1 MILPQHLRNSSPW
14 LSDFGRLFD
23 TAFQRVSQGPKGL
36 RVQDF
41 DTHWTLE
48 ADFPG
53 TPKEALELEVREGA
67 LQLGIKSENEVSNT
81 YRLPLGKH
89 IDPSGISAKLEL
101 GVLTVTLPKAKADT
115 ETHRIEII

>member
-1 MILPQHLRNSSPW
+1 MILAQNLRNSTPW

-23 TAFQRVSQGPKGL
+23 TAFQRVSQGPRGL
-36 RVQDF
+36 RIHEQDKQ
-41 DTHWTLE
+41 WTLE

-53 TPKEALELEVREGA
+53 TAKEALELEVRDGA
-67 LQLGIKSENEVSNT
+67 LHLGIKSDDGASNA

-89 IDPSGISAKLEL
+89 VDPSGISAQLEL

-115 ETHRIEII
+115 ETHRIEIN

>member
-1 MILPQHLRNSSPW
+1 MILAQHLRNSSPW

-23 TAFQRVSQGPKGL
+23 TAFQRVSQGPRGL
-36 RVQDF
+36 RVNEHADN
-41 DTHWTLE
+41 WTLE

-67 LQLGIKSENEVSNT
+67 LHLGIKSEGEVTNS

-89 IDPSGISAKLEL
+89 IDPSGIHANLEL
-101 GVLTVTLPKAKADT
+101 GVLKVTLPKAKADS
-115 ETHRIEII
+115 ETHRIEIN

>member
-23 TAFQRVSQGPKGL
+23 TAFQRVSQGPRGL
-36 RVQDF
+36 RVHDNDQ
-41 DTHWTLE
+41 HWTLE

-53 TPKEALELEVREGA
+53 TPKEDLEIEVREGA
-67 LQLGIKSENEVSNT
+67 LHLGIKSNNEVTNS

-89 IDPSGISAKLEL
+89 IDASGISAKLDL

-115 ETHRIEII
+115 ETHRIEIL

>member
-23 TAFQRVSQGPKGL
+23 TAFQRVSQGPRGL
-36 RVQDF
+36 RVHEHEDN
-41 DTHWTLE
+41 WTLE

-53 TPKEALELEVREGA
+53 KPKEALELEVRDGA
-67 LQLGIKSENEVSNT
+67 LHLGIKSEGEVADS

-89 IDPSGISAKLEL
+89 IDPTGITASLEL
-101 GVLTVTLPKAKADT
+101 GVLTVALPKAKAAN
-115 ETHRIEII
+115 ESHRIEIN